1 MKSLAIDCRSITK
14 TKTGVGNV
22 LINILMRLNLDEVT
36 ITLFFDS
43 ELDKQ
48 EETLFK
54 SKGYSIELLKCKN
67 PVLWEQILLPI
78 KMKDKY
84 DYVWFPANTGSVFI
98 KAKKIATIH
107 DVIFEKSLKEIPLSG
122 KIGKDLAR
130 LYRKIFAR
138 ILAKTA
144 VRIYTVSEYSK
155 FDILNSYN
163 INEDKVKVIYN
174 GLDSKYN
181 TLNNEN
187 LNKEN
192 YLLSFGSNEPRK
204 NTELMIKVY
213 STLLK
218 NYNDMNDIKLILYG
232 FRGYEESNAK
242 KLIKELKLENNIKVY
257 QYITDEM
264 LLKLYRKAKIFCFLS
279 SFEGFGLPIIES
291 MSQGTPVVAL
301 DNSSI
306 TEIVGDSGILV
317 KNQEASNIA
326 NEIHNLYNDS
336 NSYNDFV
343 NKGLENIK
351 RFNWDISV
359 KSLNKDFEFIIKNK

>member
-1 MKSLAIDCRSITK
+1 MKSLAIDCRSINK

-22 LINILMRLNLDEVT
+22 LINILMRLNLEKVI
-36 ITLFFDS
+36 ITLFFDR
-43 ELDKQ
+43 ELDNQ
-48 EETLFK
+48 EENLFK
-54 SKGYSIELLKCKN
+54 SKGYNIEVLKCKN

-98 KAKKIATIH
+98 KARKIATIH

-130 LYRKIFAR
+130 LYRKVFAR

-155 FDILNSYN
+155 CDILNSYN
-163 INEDKVKVIYN
+163 INEDKIKVIYN
-174 GLDSKYN
+174 GLDSKYT
-181 TLNNEN
+181 TLNIEN

-213 STLLK
+213 SNLLK
-218 NYNDMNDIKLILYG
+218 NYNDMKDMKLILYG
-232 FRGYEESNAK
+232 FRGYEKSNAK

-257 QYITDEM
+257 EYVTDEM
-264 LLKLYRKAKIFCFLS
+264 LLELYRKAKIFCFLS

-291 MSQGTPVVAL
+291 MSQRTPVVAL
-301 DNSSI
+301 NNSSI
-306 TEIVGDSGILV
+306 TEIVGDAGMLL
-317 KNQEASNIA
+317 NSNDIHFIA
-326 NEIHNLYNDS
+326 QEIHKLYNDKILYS
-336 NSYNDFV
+336 SMV
-343 NKGLENIK
+343 KKGFKNIQK
-351 RFNWDISV
+351 FSWEKSVDII
-359 KSLNKDFEFIIKNK
+359 NKDLNQLIK